1 MESLNSA
8 AKLLPVF
15 TEHSRSW
22 LFDFKKRILSFSTKV
37 VNFLYDYV
45 KRISIF
51 SIKAASRLYDCIKRA
66 LIFWSKILL
75 FIILFTFYD
84 ICLYQFEYLRW
95 WASYATLLLYAL
107 LKALVDVEY
116 RLWLF
121 EFMAGFPDYL
131 LRVILFVVFFIY
143 PEDYLTEFG
152 YLRGWA
158 IYATIFFLTFFKA
171 TNEKGD
177 LYAIPGI
184 LKFLVFI
191 IFFYFNEVIF
201 SRPGGFFKFYAL
213 LYLTLS

>member
-1 MESLNSA
+1 M
-8 AKLLPVF
+8 
-15 TEHSRSW
+15 
-22 LFDFKKRILSFSTKV
+22 
-37 VNFLYDYV
+37 YDYI

-51 SIKAASRLYDCIKRA
+51 SIKVASWLYDCIKRV
-66 LIFWSKILL
+66 LIFSTKILL
-75 FIILFTFYD
+75 FIILFTFYN
-84 ICLYQFEYLRW
+84 ICLYEFEYLRW

-107 LKALVDVEY
+107 LKALADVGY

-121 EFMAGFPDYL
+121 EFIAGFPDYL
-131 LRVILFVVFFIY
+131 FRVTLFVVFFVY

-152 YLRGWA
+152 YLRGWT

-177 LYAIPGI
+177 LYAYPGI

-191 IFFYFNEVIF
+191 TFFYFNEVIF
-201 SRPGGFFKFYAL
+201 SRPGGFFKFYVL